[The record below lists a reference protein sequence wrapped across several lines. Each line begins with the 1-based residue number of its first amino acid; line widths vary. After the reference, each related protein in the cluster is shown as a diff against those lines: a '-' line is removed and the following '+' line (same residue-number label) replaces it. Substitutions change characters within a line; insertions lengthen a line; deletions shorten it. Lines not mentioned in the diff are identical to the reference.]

1 MPVYR
6 SLLLGCGPRAN
17 DHCVVYPDLRNMELV
32 AVCDLLADRRED
44 FRARYSVPEGFGD
57 YETALAQTQPA
68 IVHVCTSPGRRIW
81 EAECAAA
88 AGVKVA
94 IFEKPVAVKPSE
106 IEALERISRES
117 GLKIVVN
124 CQRRY
129 YPQFRDGVIRD
140 IIREKLGDVYLI
152 RASTKGNTM
161 GMGPHTMS
169 LLMLFLD
176 EAQPEAVW
184 ATAHTINET
193 SYQLTH
199 LAPESL
205 FAEYWFPGG
214 VRVLFDCDPE
224 ALGTPGED
232 SFWMHLHFDVLG
244 TEGRLFL
251 TQNRGYWYQSHGM
264 AQPIYGDSS
273 WDLQGR
279 QGQLDFTQAV
289 ADWLDGG
296 PPHLNRLEL
305 EGPVVHAL
313 LAAQKSVYE
322 GTRVSLPATF
332 TDEEWWAL
340 RERLKAIRS
349 VTDTP

>member
-1 MPVYR
+1 MPKYR
-6 SLLLGCGPRAN
+6 SMILGCGPRAN

-32 AVCDLLADRRED
+32 AVCDLLEERREH
-44 FRARYSVPEGFGD
+44 FRTTYRVPEAFED
-57 YETALAQTQPA
+57 YETALAQVQPD
-68 IVHVCTSPGRRIW
+68 IVHVCTSPGRRVW
-81 EAECAAA
+81 EAECAAK
-88 AGVKVA
+88 AGVKAA

-106 IEALERISRES
+106 IEGLERICRES

-129 YPQFRDGVIRD
+129 YPQFRDGVIAE
-140 IIREKLGDVYLI
+140 IMHEKLGEVYLI

-161 GMGPHTMS
+161 GMGPHMMS
-169 LLMLFLD
+169 LLLQLLG

-184 ATAHTINET
+184 AMAHTINET
-193 SYQLTH
+193 SYQITH
-199 LAPESL
+199 LAPESI

-224 ALGTPGED
+224 ALGTPGEE

-244 TEGRLFL
+244 TQGRLFL
-251 TQNRGYWYQSHGM
+251 TQNKGYWYQSGGL
-264 AQPIYGDSS
+264 AEPICGESS
-273 WDLQGR
+273 WDLQGV

-296 PPHLNRLEL
+296 PPHLNRLDL

-313 LAAQKSVYE
+313 LGAQKSVYE
-322 GTRVSLPATF
+322 GNRIALPTTF
-332 TDEEWWAL
+332 TDEEWLAL
-340 RERLKAIRS
+340 RERLKAIHH
-349 VTDTP
+349 VTG

>member
-1 MPVYR
+1 MATYR
-6 SLLLGCGPRAN
+6 SMIMGCGPRATE
-17 DHCVVYPDLRNMELV
+17 HAVVYPDLRNIELV
-32 AVCDLLADRRED
+32 AVCDLIEERRER
-44 FRARYSVPEGFGD
+44 FRTDYGAAEAFED
-57 YETALAQTQPA
+57 YETALAQARPD

-81 EAECAAA
+81 EAECAAQ
-88 AGVKVA
+88 AGVKAA

-106 IEALERISRES
+106 IEALERICRET

-129 YPQFRDGVIRD
+129 YPQFRDGVIAE
-140 IIREKLGDVYLI
+140 IIREKLGQVYLI

-161 GMGPHTMS
+161 GMGPHMMS
-169 LLMLFLD
+169 LLMLFLG

-184 ATAHTINET
+184 AMAHTINET
-193 SYQLTH
+193 SYQVTH
-199 LAPESL
+199 LAPESI

-224 ALGTPGED
+224 ALGTPGEE

-244 TEGRLFL
+244 TEGRLYL
-251 TQNRGYWYQSHGM
+251 TQNAGYWYQSRGM
-264 AQPIYGDSS
+264 AEPIYGDSS
-273 WDLQGR
+273 WDVQGK
-279 QGQLDFTQAV
+279 QGQRDFTQAV

-322 GTRVSLPATF
+322 GKRIALPTSF
-332 TDEEWWAL
+332 PDEEWLAL
-340 RERLKAIRS
+340 RERLKAVS
-349 VTDTP
+349 YVPPA